1 MSARLRVVLEYL
13 HPWTNSAGFF
23 VASHQGWFAQEG
35 LDVELTVADPS
46 RGDSLAYL
54 SRYEADFAVFP
65 SNRLLVRRAA
75 HEPLKAVAAIN
86 HRGMETILT
95 TTATGI
101 TRPRELEGR
110 RLALNPT
117 PRGLA
122 MVRHL
127 VEADGG
133 DFDRVVVVNSGAREL
148 LADDVAAGEV
158 DATFGNYW
166 AWDALL
172 GRLPLEDRVI
182 WPVDDIGAPP
192 YHSYLLGT
200 QESTLQRNPVLVRS
214 LLAIV
219 ERGYLA
225 ARDEPGLALEAFERY
240 VPYFPRETLRA
251 SLELITPTWFHE
263 GRWGQVRAELVQPYA
278 QWLADYGVLPSAA
291 GWEDSF
297 TDEFLPSQ
305 VGIAAA

>member
-1 MSARLRVVLEYL
+1 MTSHLRVVLEYL

-23 VASHQGWFAQEG
+23 VASQQGWFAEAG

-46 RGDSLAYL
+46 RGDSLEYL
-54 SRYEADFAVFP
+54 SRFEADLAVFP
-65 SNRLLVRRAA
+65 TNRLLVRRAA
-75 HEPLKAVAAIN
+75 GQPLVAVAAIN
-86 HRGMETILT
+86 HRAMETILT
-95 TTATGI
+95 TTGTGI

-127 VEADGG
+127 VTADGG
-133 DFDRVVVVNSGAREL
+133 DPDRVVLVDSGSREL

-172 GRLPLEDRVI
+172 GTFPAEERVV
-182 WPVDDIGAPP
+182 WPVDTLGAPP

-200 QESTLQRNPVLVRS
+200 QEPTLRRNPVLIRS
-214 LLAIV
+214 VLAIV
-219 ERGYLA
+219 ERGYVAARQDPELALA
-225 ARDEPGLALEAFERY
+225 ALERY
-240 VPYFPRETLRA
+240 MPYFSRPILRQ
-251 SLELITPTWFHE
+251 SLELITPTWFHQ
-263 GRWGQVRAELVQPYA
+263 GRWGHVQAALMEPYA
-278 QWLADYGVLPSAA
+278 LWLAANGVLTGSG
-291 GWEDSF
+291 GWEKSYTND
-297 TDEFLPSQ
+297 FL
-305 VGIAAA
+305 GTT

>member
-1 MSARLRVVLEYL
+1 MSVRVVLEYL

-23 VASHQGWFAQEG
+23 VASRQGWFTQAG

-54 SRYEADFAVFP
+54 SRFEADFAVFP
-65 SNRLLVRRAA
+65 SNRLLVRRAR
-75 HEPLKAVAAIN
+75 HEPLRAVAAIN
-86 HRGMETILT
+86 HRAMETILT

-101 TRPRELEGR
+101 TRPRDLEGR

-122 MVRHL
+122 MVKHL
-127 VEADGG
+127 ITADGG
-133 DFDRVVVVNSGAREL
+133 DFSRVQVVNSGAREL

-172 GRLPLEDRVI
+172 GNLPVSDRVV
-182 WPVDDIGAPP
+182 WPVDTLGAPR

-200 QESTLQRNPVLVRS
+200 QESTIERNPVLVRT
-214 LLAIV
+214 LLEIV
-219 ERGYLA
+219 ERGYQA
-225 ARDEPGLALEAFERY
+225 ARDEPDLAADAFERY
-240 VPYFPRETLRA
+240 VPYFSREILRR
-251 SLELITPTWFHE
+251 SLDLITPTWFHE
-263 GRWGQVRAELVQPYA
+263 GRWGQVRAELMQPYA
-278 QWLADYGVLPSAA
+278 QWLADYGVLPSA
-291 GWEDSF
+291 GEWEQSYTND
-297 TDEFLPSQ
+297 FLAVPVS
-305 VGIAAA
+305 

>member
-1 MSARLRVVLEYL
+1 MSVRVVLEYL

-23 VASHQGWFAQEG
+23 VASRQGWFAEAG

-54 SRYEADFAVFP
+54 SRFEADFAVFP
-65 SNRLLVRRAA
+65 SNRLLVRRAR
-75 HEPLKAVAAIN
+75 HEPLQAVAAIN
-86 HRGMETILT
+86 HRAMETILT

-101 TRPRELEGR
+101 TRPRDLEGR

-127 VEADGG
+127 IAADGG
-133 DFDRVVVVNSGAREL
+133 DFSRVQVVNSGTREL

-172 GRLPLEDRVI
+172 GNLPESDRVV
-182 WPVDDIGAPP
+182 WPVDTLGAPP

-200 QESTLQRNPVLVRS
+200 QESTIERNPVLVRT
-214 LLAIV
+214 LLEIV
-219 ERGYLA
+219 ERGYRA
-225 ARDEPGLALEAFERY
+225 ARDEPDLAADAFERY
-240 VPYFPRETLRA
+240 VPYFSREILRR
-251 SLELITPTWFHE
+251 SLDLITPTWFHE
-263 GRWGQVRAELVQPYA
+263 GRWGQVRDELMQPYA
-278 QWLADYGVLPSAA
+278 QWLADYGVLPSAG
-291 GWEDSF
+291 GWERSYSNN
-297 TDEFLPSQ
+297 FLAVPVS
-305 VGIAAA
+305 

>member
-1 MSARLRVVLEYL
+1 MSSRLRVVLEYL

-23 VASHQGWFAQEG
+23 VASRQGWFTEAG
-35 LDVELTVADPS
+35 LDVELAVADPS

-54 SRYEADFAVFP
+54 SRFEADFAVFP
-65 SNRLLVRRAA
+65 TNRLLVRRAA
-75 HEPLKAVAAIN
+75 HQPLKAVAAIN

-95 TTATGI
+95 TTGTGI
-101 TRPRELEGR
+101 TRPRDLEGR

-127 VEADGG
+127 IAADGG
-133 DFDRVVVVNSGAREL
+133 DFDKVTVVDSGLREL
-148 LADDVAAGEV
+148 LADDVAAGEA

-172 GRLPLEDRVI
+172 GALPQQERVI
-182 WPVDDIGAPP
+182 WPVDTIGAPP

-200 QESTLQRNPVLVRS
+200 QESTLERNPVLVRT
-214 LLAIV
+214 LLGIV

-225 ARDEPGLALEAFERY
+225 ARDEPALALDAFERY
-240 VPYFPRETLRA
+240 VPYFSREILRT
-251 SLELITPTWFHE
+251 SLDLLTPTWFHD
-263 GRWGQVRAELVQPYA
+263 GRWGQVRADLMQPYT
-278 QWLADYGVLPSAA
+278 QWLASYGILPDADA
-291 GWEDSF
+291 WQHSF
-297 TDEFLPSQ
+297 TNDYLP
-305 VGIAAA
+305 VPVA

>member
-1 MSARLRVVLEYL
+1 MSSRLRVVLEYL

-23 VASHQGWFAQEG
+23 VASHQGWFGRQG

-54 SRYEADFAVFP
+54 SRFEADFAVFP
-65 SNRLLVRRAA
+65 SNRLLVRRAR

-95 TTATGI
+95 TRRTGI
-101 TRPRELEGR
+101 TRPRDLEGR

-122 MVRHL
+122 MVQHL
-127 VEADGG
+127 IEADGG
-133 DFDRVVVVNSGAREL
+133 DFAKVVLVNSGLREL
-148 LADDVAAGEV
+148 LADDVEAGEA

-172 GRLPLEDRVI
+172 GRLPLEERVV
-182 WPVDDIGAPP
+182 WPVDTIGAPP

-200 QESTLQRNPVLVRS
+200 QESTLQRNPVLVRA
-214 LLAIV
+214 LLEIV
-219 ERGYLA
+219 ERGYRA
-225 ARDEPGLALEAFERY
+225 ARDEPQLALAAFERY
-240 VPYFPRETLRA
+240 VPYFPRETLRS
-251 SLELITPTWFHE
+251 SLELITPSWFHE
-263 GRWGQVRAELVQPYA
+263 GEWGQVRAELVQPYA
-278 QWLADYGVLPSAA
+278 QWLADYGVLPSAD
-291 GWEDSF
+291 GWKDSY
-297 TDEFLPSQ
+297 DNDFLP
-305 VGIAAA
+305 VGAKAA